1 MNVNPISTINCCK
14 NAVRNVGFALV
25 AGLSLVACN
34 QVPNNVKASFQDKP
48 SSEYDQFVAQSK
60 AQKLDNRKLQAK
72 LDSLSFRDFLS
83 VAGVENNKKI
93 VSNFERKA
101 SFNINFMDE
110 HLLPKWLKELLSEDE
125 YKKVYKE
132 SDSFKNIEMEYFE
145 DPMKLQHKYD
155 SVTYRRLFESYGL
168 LNEENIQEFNK
179 IVNKTNP
186 NQNVDV
192 FVDRR

>member
-14 NAVRNVGFALV
+14 KAVRNAGFALV

-93 VSNFERKA
+93 VSNFETKA

-110 HLLPKWLKELLSEDE
+110 HLLPKWLKELLPEDE

-132 SDSFKNIEMEYFE
+132 SDSFKNIEKEYFS
-145 DPMKLQHKYD
+145 DAMKLQHKYD